1 MRDAAPGPS
10 RTRWLEPFDHPR
22 RVIPAQPVGENIEVK
37 VGERYTHGG
46 ASLHGAWRGRW
57 SMTEQDMTEQA
68 VGPIDYLALEL
79 PAARMKG
86 EGLAA
91 LVDLVDRGIIR
102 ILDMRVV
109 KREAD
114 GTFTAMAITDLDH
127 DGTLDLAIFEGIESG
142 MLDDDDLRQ
151 AAELIEP
158 GKVVALLLYE
168 NTWAAPFVAAMRRA
182 GAELIASGR
191 IPADEVEAMLDA
203 LEAEEAQTQAT

>member
-1 MRDAAPGPS
+1 MSGQD
-10 RTRWLEPFDHPR
+10 
-22 RVIPAQPVGENIEVK
+22 
-37 VGERYTHGG
+37 
-46 ASLHGAWRGRW
+46 
-57 SMTEQDMTEQA
+57 SMVEQDSMAELA
-68 VGPIDYLALEL
+68 VGPIDYLAIEL
-79 PAARMKG
+79 PAARMSG

-91 LVDLVDRGIIR
+91 LVDLVDRGLIR
-102 ILDMRVV
+102 VLDLRAVR
-109 KREAD
+109 REDD
-114 GTFTAMAITDLDH
+114 GTFTAVAITDLDH
-127 DGTLDLAIFEGIESG
+127 DGTLDLAVFEGIESG

-203 LEAEEAQTQAT
+203 LEADEAQAQAT

>member
-1 MRDAAPGPS
+1 M
-10 RTRWLEPFDHPR
+10 
-22 RVIPAQPVGENIEVK
+22 PVGENIEVK
-37 VGERYTHGG
+37 VGEKTYAGVADRQRRHAWE
-46 ASLHGAWRGRW
+46 ASMTEQ
-57 SMTEQDMTEQA
+57 SMTEQDANEVA

-79 PAARMKG
+79 PARRMKG

-102 ILDMRVV
+102 VLDLRAVT
-109 KREAD
+109 READ
-114 GTFTAMAITDLDH
+114 GTFTAVAITDLDH

-142 MLDDDDLRQ
+142 LLDDDDLRQ

-158 GKVVALLLYE
+158 GKVVVLLLYE

-191 IPADEVEAMLDA
+191 IPADEVEAMLDE
-203 LEAEEAQTQAT
+203 LEAEEAQGQAT

>member
-1 MRDAAPGPS
+1 MTEQD
-10 RTRWLEPFDHPR
+10 
-22 RVIPAQPVGENIEVK
+22 
-37 VGERYTHGG
+37 
-46 ASLHGAWRGRW
+46 
-57 SMTEQDMTEQA
+57 SMTEQDGMTEPA

-79 PAARMKG
+79 PAERMKG

-102 ILDMRVV
+102 ILDMRAVR
-109 KREAD
+109 READ
-114 GTFTAMAITDLDH
+114 GTFTVVAITDLDH

-142 MLDDDDLRQ
+142 LLDDDDLRE

-168 NTWAAPFVAAMRRA
+168 NSWAAPFVGAMRRA
-182 GAELIASGR
+182 GAEFIAGGR

-203 LEAEEAQTQAT
+203 LEAEETEPSAT